1 MALTR
6 DSLLDYLANEMA
18 LDISTVDDDTPLFSS
33 SLLDSFSMVDL
44 MMFIETS
51 AAIKMDPTEV
61 NLDNLDTMQSILS
74 FASNKAE
81 S

>member
-1 MALTR
+1 VALTR